1 MTTIKN
7 WSTSLEDWESKIVK
21 EESLIPCPPLNKQV
35 SDIALRI
42 FKSLILVDV
51 IGKPTIEEACKD
63 WVFDFVAVI
72 FGAYDP
78 EVKERYIKEFF
89 LLISKKNS
97 KSTIAAGIMLTAIIL
112 NERHSAQFVIV
123 SPTKETS
130 DSSYRPIADM
140 IKADPELLKMFNV
153 ADHTKKITHLGTKA
167 TLAVL
172 AFDANTLTG
181 LKATG
186 LLVDEIHL
194 LGNKAHADTIL
205 REAMGGL
212 ASRPEGFCIYL
223 TTQSSGTPQGIFKQK
238 LDYARDI
245 RDGKIINKQFLPVL
259 YEFPT
264 PMLEDDTYLDPSNWY
279 ITNPNLNA
287 SITLGFLTNQYE
299 QIKDI
304 KESVQDFLSKHLN
317 VQQGMNLKENNWEAF
332 TSLLPSSEAVFTLED
347 LIKKSEVITIG
358 FDGASLFDLAGLTVT
373 GRVTNTNTYLSW
385 SHAWLNREALE
396 KNKRSANKLLE
407 LEQLKEITIV
417 DKVSEQFKEIIAVV
431 KMIDQTGK
439 LYQIGVD
446 PSGLGTFKIDLE
458 EEGIE
463 KDKIIGIS
471 QGYKMQQHI
480 ITTENLMAKGTLKFS
495 QQELIRWQGSNTRL
509 ILKSNTVMVSKA
521 DSADKIDNIISIL
534 NSIAIMSQ
542 NPPSMAVKRAS
553 VYFI

>member
-1 MTTIKN
+1 MKTITK
-7 WSTSLEDWESKIVK
+7 WSTGLDNWEAKIINK
-21 EESLIPCPPLNKQV
+21 DSLIPCPPLNKQV
-35 SDIALRI
+35 ADIALRI

-51 IGKPTIEEACKD
+51 IGKPTIGEACKD
-63 WVFDFVAVI
+63 WVFEFVAVI

-78 EVKERYIKEFF
+78 VVKERYIKEFF
-89 LLISKKNS
+89 LLIAKKNS

-112 NERHSAQFVIV
+112 NERSSAQFVIV

-140 IKADPELLKMFNV
+140 IKADDELLKMFNV
-153 ADHTKKITHLGTKA
+153 ADHTKTITHIGTRA
-167 TLAVL
+167 TLKVL

-194 LGNKAHADTIL
+194 LGNKAQADIIL

-223 TTQSSGTPQGIFKQK
+223 TTQSSGTPNGIFKQK
-238 LDYARDI
+238 LEYARAV
-245 RDGKIINKQFLPVL
+245 RDKEIINNQFLPVL
-259 YEFPT
+259 YEYPED
-264 PMLEDDTYLDPSNWY
+264 MLEDKSYLDPKNWY
-279 ITNPNLNA
+279 IANPNLEA
-287 SITLGFLTNQYE
+287 SVSLSYLLNQYE

-304 KESVQDFLSKHLN
+304 KESLQDFLSKHLN
-317 VQQGMNLKENNWEAF
+317 VQQDINLKANRWEAF
-332 TSLLPSSEAVFTLED
+332 TTLLPHSESVFSLED
-347 LIKKSEVITIG
+347 LLAKSEVITIG

-373 GRVTNTNTYLSW
+373 GRITNTNTYLTW
-385 SHAWLNREALE
+385 SHAWLNRAALD

-407 LEQLKEITIV
+407 LEQLKEVTIV
-417 DKVSEQFKEIIAVV
+417 EEVNQQFKEITALI
-431 KMIDQTGK
+431 KMIDGTGK

-446 PSGLGTFKIDLE
+446 PHGLGTFKTDLE
-458 EEGIE
+458 AEGVE
-463 KDKIIGIS
+463 SDKIIGVS

-480 ITTENLMAKGTLKFS
+480 ITTENLMAKGTIKFS
-495 QQELIRWQGSNTRL
+495 SQELIRWQASNTRL

-542 NPPSMAVKRAS
+542 NPPSMAIKRAS
-553 VYFI
+553 IYFI